1 MPGRAAGAHA
11 RNLGVAGGGYGFPA
25 GRWQAIKMAFS
36 KRTAAGEALSAT
48 RRGRGEHGIWQR
60 RYWEHTIRDNRDYA
74 AHMDYI
80 HFNPVKHGLVT
91 EGRGVAVLVVSQISR
106 NGAFSLCV
114 DRQGRFGG

>member
-60 RYWEHTIRDNRDYA
+60 RYWEHTIRND
-74 AHMDYI
+74 H
-80 HFNPVKHGLVT
+80 KS
-91 EGRGVAVLVVSQISR
+91 VAVWLYPLRGQPRTVRRMIGASGVESSGGSELIVEPVV
-106 NGAFSLCV
+106 
-114 DRQGRFGG
+114 GG